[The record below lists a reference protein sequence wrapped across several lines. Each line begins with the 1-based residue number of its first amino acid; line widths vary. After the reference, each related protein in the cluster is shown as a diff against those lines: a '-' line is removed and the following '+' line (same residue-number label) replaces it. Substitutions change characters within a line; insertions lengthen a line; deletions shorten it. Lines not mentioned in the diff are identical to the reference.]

1 MATPLARD
9 NPDIVD
15 QIPDPETVSRML
27 AESIRRADLLRSLL
41 RVARRK
47 AAYRSVSPRS
57 VPGGVGRKGV
67 DRG

>member
-1 MATPLARD
+1 MTTPPARD

-47 AAYRSVSPRS
+47 AAHRSVNLLPVSA
-57 VPGGVGRKGV
+57 GVGGEGV